1 MNIFKEKIDFN
12 LKLLYYLTKFTTNY
26 ELNENI
32 YKICGDKVCGRS
44 PFIKKLLDIFKN
56 DKINNP
62 LYVIQQFILNF
73 YKKLSYKWKNT
84 KEENLNVLITKEREE
99 TINEITKKLN
109 PIPTT
114 KKEEV
119 VEEEV
124 DEK

>member
-1 MNIFKEKIDFN
+1 MEKYKGRKFKCFN
-12 LKLLYYLTKFTTNY
+12 N
-26 ELNENI
+26 
-32 YKICGDKVCGRS
+32 
-44 PFIKKLLDIFKN
+44 
-56 DKINNP
+56 
-62 LYVIQQFILNF
+62 
-73 YKKLSYKWKNT
+73 
-84 KEENLNVLITKEREE
+84 KEREE